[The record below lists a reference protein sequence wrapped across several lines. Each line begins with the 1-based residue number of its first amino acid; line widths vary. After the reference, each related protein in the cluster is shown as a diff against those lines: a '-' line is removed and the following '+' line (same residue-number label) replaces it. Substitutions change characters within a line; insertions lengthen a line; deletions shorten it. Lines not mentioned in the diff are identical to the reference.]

1 MIIEIKGYTANDLQR
16 LEKEYIKTQLLDWK
30 NATEDEKINDSIIA
44 CYEMVI
50 TCLKY
55 KTEKCFYNDGELQ
68 RYGKFFVENGGL
80 TEDMVKNIFLTE
92 KKFFEKN
99 AKVIE
104 DVRTDNEGV
113 TYHSVLW
120 NC

>member
-1 MIIEIKGYTANDLQR
+1 MIIEIKGYTAIDLES
-16 LEKEYIKTQLLDWK
+16 LKKEYIKTPYPYWK
-30 NATEDEKINDSIIA
+30 NATKDEVINDNIIA

-50 TCLKY
+50 SCLIY
-55 KTEKCFYNDGELQ
+55 KVERFYKDGKLQ
-68 RYGKFFVENGGL
+68 RYGNFFVEQCGL
-80 TEDMVKNIFLTE
+80 SEDMVINIFLTE
-92 KKFFEKN
+92 KKFFEEN

-104 DVRTDNEGV
+104 NTSTDSEGV